1 MESIITTKD
10 REIQNLNG
18 QIGDKRK
25 SLDVIK
31 SEYRREAAVLEGLQQ
46 QAAKV
51 QAFVYNYKN
60 NNEEY
65 IKLIKSIENKVQDV
79 LLDKKAFLKL
89 AIFSLIHSMR
99 NDPEKYST
107 LVYHDNDNQ
116 GSISSTRSIDNTIY
130 WGQIV
135 VDK

>member
-25 SLDVIK
+25 SLDAIK

-51 QAFVYNYKN
+51 QALYIIIKTIMKN
-60 NNEEY
+60 TSN
-65 IKLIKSIENKVQDV
+65 S
-79 LLDKKAFLKL
+79 
-89 AIFSLIHSMR
+89 
-99 NDPEKYST
+99 
-107 LVYHDNDNQ
+107 
-116 GSISSTRSIDNTIY
+116 
-130 WGQIV
+130 
-135 VDK
+135 

>member
-1 MESIITTKD
+1 LESIITTKD

-107 LVYHDNDNQ
+107 LVYHDNDN
-116 GSISSTRSIDNTIY
+116 
-130 WGQIV
+130 
-135 VDK
+135 